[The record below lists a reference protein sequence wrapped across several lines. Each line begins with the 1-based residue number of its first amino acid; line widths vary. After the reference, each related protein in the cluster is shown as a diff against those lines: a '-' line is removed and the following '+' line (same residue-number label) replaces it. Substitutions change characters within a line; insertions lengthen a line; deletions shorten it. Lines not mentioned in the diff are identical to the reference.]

1 MAALAR
7 EARSRLNVELMPA
20 SDRSLSVNAAFGD
33 SNLVVKMDVDATIAF
48 AFLLDLADSHLTDFA
63 R

>member
-7 EARSRLNVELMPA
+7 EAVSRLNVELMSA
-20 SDRSLSVNAAFGD
+20 SDRALAVTAAFGD
-33 SNLVVKMDVDATIAF
+33 SNLVVQVYVDAAIAF
-48 AFLLDLADSHLTDFA
+48 AFLLDLADSNLADFT

>member
-7 EARSRLNVELMPA
+7 EAVSRLNVELMSA
-20 SDRSLSVNAAFGD
+20 SDQSLVVNATFGD
-33 SNLVVKMDVDATIAF
+33 SNLVVKMNVDATIAF
-48 AFLLDLADSHLTDFA
+48 AFLLDLADSHLTDFD